1 MLNTT
6 FKIRDL
12 SVLAYA
18 NGFTMWHYKTSNA
31 TYVMVANFFKDAQDM
46 LSVGDMI
53 IITGESVAKILVV
66 AETKDSV
73 IVASFS

>member
-31 TYVMVANFFKDAQDM
+31 MYVTSANFFKDAQDM